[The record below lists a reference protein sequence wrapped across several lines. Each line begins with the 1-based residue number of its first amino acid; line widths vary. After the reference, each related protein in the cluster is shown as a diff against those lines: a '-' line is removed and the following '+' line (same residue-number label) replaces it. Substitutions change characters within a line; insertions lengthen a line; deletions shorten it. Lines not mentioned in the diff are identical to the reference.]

1 MCVFFFKQK
10 TAYEMRISDWSSD
23 VCSSDLRW
31 LFDHAEQA
39 RVTPGV
45 IHALS
50 DRRLARAIVAIHGEP
65 GRAWALDELAA
76 EAGMSRAGLTSAFR
90 RHMGRSVGDYLSD
103 YRVLVAKRELSLG
116 RPVALVSDELGYA
129 SPTAFA
135 RMFNARAGQT
145 PREWAARASAPDND

>member
-1 MCVFFFKQK
+1 MQL
-10 TAYEMRISDWSSD
+10 
-23 VCSSDLRW
+23 LRG

-39 RVTPGV
+39 RVTPGL

-90 RHMGRSVGDYLSD
+90 RHMGRSVGDYPSD

-116 RPVALVSDELGYA
+116 RPVDRKSTRLNS
-129 SPTAFA
+129 SH
-135 RMFNARAGQT
+135 
-145 PREWAARASAPDND
+145 